1 MSALASSVISL
12 KDLLKEKVAIPY
24 YQRPYVWDA
33 ERVRLLLSDL
43 DEFLDSK
50 NTEKPEKY
58 LLGSIIF
65 HKNGENLDVVD
76 GQQRLVSLSLILEA
90 LGLGGFFIE
99 PNSLTKSK
107 DNKEDNSTAIKDWF
121 ENHEGKREHF
131 RQNLPEKI
139 EFVCVFTNDLDN
151 AFTFFDNTNAKGKR
165 LESYDL
171 IKAFHLRALENND
184 KLIRKCTEKF
194 NQIIKNDNAKN
205 DDYVKYLFEK
215 ILAPARLCLSHPNKD
230 FAKNYTIYQYT
241 IDEFCKEMPKNLYV
255 KKEENFDINKL
266 GIIQNFVGG
275 KDFFDY
281 IFYFS
286 DLCKSV
292 LENDEFYEK
301 LNKIRGPL
309 YYTTNMYVVAL
320 VIYLSKFPN
329 SVNEKFMSL
338 LIARAVFSLRCSKT
352 KINEPTIYRGKKIYF
367 NFLDEILNLIYF
379 SSFEQELEYKLKQ
392 FIEKYLESEKAKCN
406 DIKKSKWFA
415 DEKKDE
421 DNAKKGKEKDTKKD
435 IVEKYKDIAEQYKK
449 YGIPLHFFQKEQN
462 EQCSKNQNHRGFSKR
477 GENL

>member
-121 ENHEGKREHF
+121 ENHEDKREHF
-131 RQNLPEKI
+131 KRNLLEKI

-171 IKAFHLRALENND
+171 IKAFHLWILKGDMQKYYAKEFE
-184 KLIRKCTEKF
+184 KLASDEQKMQELL
-194 NQIIKNDNAKN
+194 
-205 DDYVKYLFEK
+205 YK
-215 ILAPARLCLSHPNKD
+215 ILAPARNWLRDLNSGKIAC
-230 FAKNYTIYQYT
+230 Q
-241 IDEFCKEMPKNLYV
+241 IDTYAEFCKEISKNLHCKNV
-255 KKEENFDINKL
+255 KSEYPL
-266 GIIQNFVGG
+266 GILQNFLGG
-275 KDFFDY
+275 ADFFDY
-281 IFYFS
+281 LRKFDTLYEQLKSVEFYK
-286 DLCKSV
+286 DLCEINGSGFIYNR
-292 LENDEFYEK
+292 LIYAMCA
-301 LNKIRGPL
+301 I
-309 YYTTNMYVVAL
+309 
-320 VIYLSKFPN
+320 IYLDKFKDGE
-329 SVNEKFMSL
+329 SEYML
-338 LIARAVFSLRCSKT
+338 RLIARAAFSLRCGGNGHV
-352 KINEPTIYRGKKIYF
+352 KIVEESARDFAK
-367 NFLDEILNLIYF
+367 EILPLIYYA
-379 SSFEQELEYKLKQ
+379 SFEGEVEVNLKK
-392 FIEKYLESEKAKCN
+392 FIDSKEKAEKEN
-406 DIKKSKWFA
+406 AENEQKNKS
-415 DEKKDE
+415 
-421 DNAKKGKEKDTKKD
+421 NAGKVDYLATM
-435 IVEKYKDIAEQYKK
+435 
-449 YGIPLHFFQKEQN
+449 QKEYEKFN
-462 EQCSKNQNHRGFSKR
+462 IPAHPAKMPTHPAKME
-477 GENL
+477 E